1 MKLQFLAAIT
11 VFFCAVF
18 APAYAASFSAGID
31 ITDDVSV
38 AKTGM
43 RVYPG
48 ATPVLKKKGASESAN
63 IQFAFGDYGLKVVVA
78 KMRSTDAP
86 AKVAE
91 FYRAELA
98 RFGEVLDCGSAEV
111 AAAPRAKDKKSKVLT
126 CDGDKPRKSG
136 MLYKAGRRDDQ
147 HVVEIKS
154 VADGSEFSLVHVN
167 VKSPD

>member
-1 MKLQFLAAIT
+1 MKLQILAAIT
-11 VFFCAVF
+11 VLSCAVF
-18 APAYAASFSAGID
+18 APAQAASFSAGID
-31 ITDDVSV
+31 ITDDV
-38 AKTGM
+38 AAEKTGL

-48 ATPVLKKKGASESAN
+48 AIPVLKKKGDSESAN
-63 IQFAFGDYGLKVVVA
+63 IQFAFGEYGLKIIVA
-78 KMRSTDAP
+78 KLRSTDAP
-86 AKVAE
+86 DKVAA

-98 RFGEVLDCGSAEV
+98 RFGDVLDCGSAEV
-111 AAAPRAKDKKSKVLT
+111 AAPPRTKDKKSKVLN

-167 VKSPD
+167 VRSPE

>member
-1 MKLQFLAAIT
+1 MKLQSLAAIT
-11 VFFCAVF
+11 ALSCAMV
-18 APAYAASFSAGID
+18 APTHAASFTAGIE
-31 ITDDVSV
+31 IADDV
-38 AKTGM
+38 AAEKTGL

-48 ATPVLKKKGASESAN
+48 ATPVLKKRGDNESAN
-63 IQFAFGDYGLKVVVA
+63 IHFAFGDYGLKVVVA
-78 KMRSTDAP
+78 KLRSTDAP
-86 AKVAE
+86 GKVAA

-111 AAAPRAKDKKSKVLT
+111 ASAPRARDKKSKVLT

-147 HVVEIKS
+147 RVVEIKS

-167 VKSPD
+167 VKSPE

>member
-78 KMRSTDAP
+78 KLRSTDAP
-86 AKVAE
+86 AKVAA
-91 FYRAELA
+91 FYRGELA
-98 RFGEVLDCGSAEV
+98 RFGEVLDCGNAGAASAGS
-111 AAAPRAKDKKSKVLT
+111 AKDTKSKVLT
-126 CDGDKPRKSG
+126 CDGDKPRKNG

-154 VADGSEFSLVHVN
+154 VTEGSEFSLVHVN
-167 VKSPD
+167 VKSPE